1 MTDMYNRN
9 KADTGYKMR
18 LARVFEKA
26 LRTYGRTD
34 RRTDRWT
41 DGPTDRR
48 TDGRTDGRTDPL
60 IEMRGRI

>member
-1 MTDMYNRN
+1 MELRLGTGGKRN

-34 RRTDRWT
+34 GQTLLQRCVGASKKR
-41 DGPTDRR
+41 
-48 TDGRTDGRTDPL
+48 
-60 IEMRGRI
+60 

>member
-1 MTDMYNRN
+1 MFGASLDNSIRKEGRADGRIDQWIEVCEN

-34 RRTDRWT
+34 
-41 DGPTDRR
+41 
-48 TDGRTDGRTDPL
+48 GRTGLYRDA
-60 IEMRGRI
+60 